1 MRRAVALLVALAAL
15 LAPMSAIA
23 QARPRPTPLTPVQVA
38 RALIRGHRD
47 ALGTRVKGT
56 RLSVAWAQVAVE
68 TGRGA
73 KARGFNLGNVGGGR
87 ATFASAR
94 EGAAAY
100 WRAVA
105 KCKSAFAYF
114 DAGDARGAALQL
126 ARCGYYTADPSVY
139 ADGMSKL
146 REEFNRTVW
155 VKVRSQLGV

>member
-1 MRRAVALLVALAAL
+1 VSRVLAFVIAIATL
-15 LAPMSAIA
+15 LAPCLASA
-23 QARPRPTPLTPVQVA
+23 QARPRLTPLTPVQVA
-38 RALIRGHRD
+38 RALIQGHRD
-47 ALGTRVKGT
+47 ALGKRVKGT

-87 ATFASAR
+87 SSFASAR

-105 KCKSAFAYF
+105 QCKSAFAYF

-126 ARCGYYTADPSVY
+126 GRCGYYTADPSVY